1 MVSIFFYGVGA
12 MRSQWLWGIMRAR
25 RKPRRAFTL
34 VELLVVI
41 AIIGILIALL
51 LPAIQSA
58 RAAARRTQCQNNQ
71 RQAMLGLIHFHDA
84 RRRFPHGTYN
94 YVDTT
99 GASTGPYNGKQDRR
113 CWMQDILPFIEETA
127 HSQAYEKYMA
137 TGASSLNFPGGGTVV
152 AVLMCPADPTNPKT
166 VTFNKGGSEGG
177 YQGFSGNYVACAGNK
192 YLNEGGTTASAT
204 NNGTLYALS
213 KTQFRQITD
222 GSSKTVALS
231 ELVLTPDTTD
241 NDIRGR
247 YYNPAHGG
255 VYFTT
260 LHTPNTLIEDRFN
273 WCSAKP
279 VPEAPCEYNATN
291 MFLVTRSHH
300 TTGVNASFVDG
311 SVHYLPADMDALVYR
326 ALGSRNG
333 GEATDNSSF

>member
-1 MVSIFFYGVGA
+1 MLSA
-12 MRSQWLWGIMRAR
+12 PSR
-25 RKPRRAFTL
+25 RRFAFTL

-58 RAAARRTQCQNNQ
+58 RASALRSQCKSNM
-71 RQAMLGLIHFHDA
+71 RQAMLGLIHYADSNK
-84 RRRFPHGTYN
+84 RFPHGTYN
-94 YVDTT
+94 YIDTT
-99 GASTGPYNGKQDRR
+99 GGDTGPYNKKQDRR
-113 CWMQDILPFIEETA
+113 SWMQDILPYIEETQL
-127 HSQAYEKYMA
+127 SKEYEKYMA
-137 TGASSLNFPGGGTVV
+137 TGASSLNFPGGGKIISI
-152 AVLMCPADPTNPKT
+152 LMCPADPTNPKT
-166 VTFNKGGSEGG
+166 VTFNKGGSAGG
-177 YQGFSGNYVACAGNK
+177 YQGFSGNYVVCAGSK
-192 YLNEGGTTASAT
+192 YLNEGGTAGSAN

-213 KTQFRQITD
+213 KTKYRHITD
-222 GSSKTVALS
+222 GTSKTVALS
-231 ELVLTPDTTD
+231 ELILSPDETD

-273 WCSAKP
+273 WCSKKP

-291 MFLVTRSHH
+291 MFLVARSMH
-300 TTGVNASFVDG
+300 TSGVNACFVDG
-311 SVHYLPADMDALVYR
+311 SVHYLAAEMDPLAYR

-333 GEATDNSSF
+333 GETLASN